1 MQCLGYDRDRFFVH
15 QVPTKPKR
23 STTATTAN
31 PTGAGG
37 AGAGAG
43 SSKSKTTGKLQ
54 VVKRPAPQPQQP
66 WIMPQAVASGPAM
79 RSQVFS
85 EFANIYFPQS
95 IDTSYTL
102 DVWHYLISNFSALPK
117 KTEMLDK
124 AIAAL
129 ACFYLGK
136 LRKDDRLFRHG
147 LQLYNSAI
155 RHLSIMMRQNN
166 YCDDIVYTTIV
177 FQEIEVCCQ
186 FRSL

>member
-1 MQCLGYDRDRFFVH
+1 
-15 QVPTKPKR
+15 
-23 STTATTAN
+23 
-31 PTGAGG
+31 
-37 AGAGAG
+37 
-43 SSKSKTTGKLQ
+43 
-54 VVKRPAPQPQQP
+54 
-66 WIMPQAVASGPAM
+66 M
-79 RSQVFS
+79 RSQIFS
-85 EFANIYFPQS
+85 EFAKIYFPQS

-155 RHLSIMMRQNN
+155 RHLSTMMRQNN

-177 FQEIEVCCQ
+177 FQEIEVWLSIR
-186 FRSL
+186 FF

>member
-1 MQCLGYDRDRFFVH
+1 
-15 QVPTKPKR
+15 
-23 STTATTAN
+23 
-31 PTGAGG
+31 
-37 AGAGAG
+37 
-43 SSKSKTTGKLQ
+43 
-54 VVKRPAPQPQQP
+54 
-66 WIMPQAVASGPAM
+66 MPQVVASGPAM

-85 EFANIYFPQS
+85 EFAKVYFPQS

-155 RHLSIMMRQNN
+155 RHLSIMMRQNT

-186 FRSL
+186 FRSF